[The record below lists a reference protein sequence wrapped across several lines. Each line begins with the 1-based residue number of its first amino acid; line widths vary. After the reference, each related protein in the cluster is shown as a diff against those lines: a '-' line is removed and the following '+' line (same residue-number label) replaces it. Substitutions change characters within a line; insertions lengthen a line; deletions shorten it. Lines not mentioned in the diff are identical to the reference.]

1 MKAIAVIPARGGS
14 KRLPR
19 KNIHPLLGKPLLAWT
34 VEAAL
39 QSRFLGPGSVYVS
52 TEDAEIAEVARAA
65 GAGVIERPA
74 DLAADAVWTQPVIRH
89 AVEVVESRGEKPE
102 LVAWLN
108 ACVPERTAADI
119 DRGFER
125 LLADGLREVISVDA
139 AGNAYSAVRVLRR
152 DALFQNSLSVLF
164 AVFQLDYLDVHT
176 TDDLA
181 VVERRIRERSRSG

>member
-39 QSRFLGPGSVYVS
+39 GSRYLGPGSVYVS
-52 TEDAEIAEVARAA
+52 TEDAEIADVARRA

-89 AVEVVESRGEKPE
+89 AVET
-102 LVAWLN
+102 VAWMN
-108 ACVPERTAADI
+108 ACIPERTSADI

-125 LLADGLREVISVDA
+125 LISQGLREVISVDA
-139 AGNAYSAVRVLRR
+139 EGNAYSAVRILRR
-152 DALFQNSLSVLF
+152 DALFQDSLSVVF
-164 AVFQLDYLDVHT
+164 AVFTLDYLDVHT
-176 TDDLA
+176 TEDLA
-181 VVERRIRERSRSG
+181 IVERRLRERSQSG